1 MAAFLCFRTWP
12 SQRHPLVSNLP
23 EQWGTTGHATQALAQ
38 AWGLR
43 GLRWPVR
50 WKRGVGQPG
59 HDPSSSLWGRV
70 VQWAASLRRR
80 AQAGSHP
87 AAQRPRETAPAPP
100 PSPARAPRPRAAGAS
115 PPGPRRA
122 LCPGRARADACAP
135 RVKGGAERPRGS
147 AREQLAPAGRR
158 RRAPLRQASSERE
171 RAPSP
176 RPPLPPRSPRNL
188 LTARPGGA
196 EPGGGGGRPQ
206 RAGVSRVPS
215 ASPGARALAQPGSH
229 PPFFPKALGGA
240 TLRPEPGTAQPPP
253 IKHNL
258 VTKAGEGNGTPLQYS
273 CLENPIDGGAW

>member
-122 LCPGRARADACAP
+122 LCGVGCHALLQGIFPTQGLNVHLLCLLQWQVDSLPLAHPGKP
-135 RVKGGAERPRGS
+135 
-147 AREQLAPAGRR
+147 
-158 RRAPLRQASSERE
+158 
-171 RAPSP
+171 
-176 RPPLPPRSPRNL
+176 
-188 LTARPGGA
+188 
-196 EPGGGGGRPQ
+196 
-206 RAGVSRVPS
+206 
-215 ASPGARALAQPGSH
+215 
-229 PPFFPKALGGA
+229 
-240 TLRPEPGTAQPPP
+240 
-253 IKHNL
+253 
-258 VTKAGEGNGTPLQYS
+258 
-273 CLENPIDGGAW
+273 